1 MCCSLSA
8 CVCAHKQQ
16 RTKHKLTVFIVS
28 LPALSR
34 RRRRRRC
41 LCILICFAPLPNAD
55 VIAIQSCHCT
65 QRASLSLVYSP
76 LPLSFSLPLT
86 RPASLCFSPFPGR
99 TFWATFAYFRAR
111 PKSMQRFFNSARAAS
126 AAVRSWCWC
135 CCLGNVLPALPA
147 YFLLCSRILLLLL
160 VGFPFKLFSSYSA

>member
-34 RRRRRRC
+34 RRRRC

-55 VIAIQSCHCT
+55 VIAIQSCQCT

-76 LPLSFSLPLT
+76 LPPSFSLPLS

-126 AAVRSWCWC
+126 AATAARSWCWC